1 MKAADF
7 LVECLINNGVTDVF
21 GLPGEVMLEFL
32 DALYRRSDDIHAHIC
47 YHEQAGALTACGY
60 AQASGRL
67 GAAYAT
73 KGPGIMNMMS
83 AIQDAYCDSIPV
95 VFITAHES
103 AAYNGIMRFK
113 DSQELDTV
121 GLFSRM
127 TKYVVRV
134 DNLEAAANDIETA
147 IELAQSD
154 RPGPVLLDFSSKLMS
169 QEIPSQN
176 TGTKDD
182 RSSLEASDYRV
193 IADHILRELRLAKR
207 PVILFGAGILLSKTQ
222 KFAHS
227 FLERINV
234 PALTSR
240 CSQDVVGGSKLNFG
254 YIGSHATRYSNTI
267 LRKSDLIVSLGNRM
281 AFNPD
286 SATFGEIV
294 KNTRIIRVDVDENE
308 FARAFPN
315 TVQYKTD
322 LADLMPLLAEDAIPE
337 EKHRDWLSVC
347 ESVRGILA
355 DYDIDDPVPALSAII
370 QNAAAD
376 TIFTSDVGNNEFW
389 LSRAYTLSNASNR
402 ILYSKS
408 FGLLGCSLPKAI
420 GAQIASG
427 SKVICFTGDQ
437 GFQMNMQELQFVAA
451 RNLPIL
457 IVVVNNNSSGMI
469 LSRQRKRKSMHC
481 LHTTTRGGY
490 FPPPLKNVAAAY
502 GIGYHKESCENI
514 DKIRKAAASLPLPC
528 ILELAVPESAD
539 ISPYIPFGNHCDDF
553 VPPTKDEDKMRIEK
567 ILHEI

>member
-1 MKAADF
+1 
-7 LVECLINNGVTDVF
+7 
-21 GLPGEVMLEFL
+21 
-32 DALYRRSDDIHAHIC
+32 
-47 YHEQAGALTACGY
+47 
-60 AQASGRL
+60 
-67 GAAYAT
+67 
-73 KGPGIMNMMS
+73 
-83 AIQDAYCDSIPV
+83 
-95 VFITAHES
+95 
-103 AAYNGIMRFK
+103 
-113 DSQELDTV
+113 
-121 GLFSRM
+121 
-127 TKYVVRV
+127 
-134 DNLEAAANDIETA
+134 
-147 IELAQSD
+147 
-154 RPGPVLLDFSSKLMS
+154 
-169 QEIPSQN
+169 
-176 TGTKDD
+176 
-182 RSSLEASDYRV
+182 V

-294 KNTRIIRVDVDENE
+294 INTRIIRVDVDENE

-376 TIFTSDVGNNEFW
+376 TIFTSYVGNNEFW
-389 LSRAYTLSNASNR
+389 FRGHIHYQML
-402 ILYSKS
+402 
-408 FGLLGCSLPKAI
+408 
-420 GAQIASG
+420 QIAYYTQSL
-427 SKVICFTGDQ
+427 SVCSDVLCRK
-437 GFQMNMQELQFVAA
+437 LSA
-451 RNLPIL
+451 RR
-457 IVVVNNNSSGMI
+457 
-469 LSRQRKRKSMHC
+469 SRQVQKLS
-481 LHTTTRGGY
+481 
-490 FPPPLKNVAAAY
+490 V
-502 GIGYHKESCENI
+502 SW
-514 DKIRKAAASLPLPC
+514 
-528 ILELAVPESAD
+528 
-539 ISPYIPFGNHCDDF
+539 
-553 VPPTKDEDKMRIEK
+553 
-567 ILHEI
+567 